1 MYWINGQQH
10 DALAASDRGLQFG
23 DGCFTTARVVDG
35 NIDLFPWHLERMQQA
50 AQRLLLPA
58 VDWAALELEMRHAA
72 SSLSLGVVKAILT
85 RGSGGRGYSPHGC
98 AAPTRIVS
106 RSTYPTHYLSW
117 REEGINLALSPV
129 ALARNP
135 LLAGLKHLNRLEQVL
150 IRAHLDQ
157 DAAHEALVLD
167 TAGMLVE
174 CCAANLFWR
183 KGKNVFTPN
192 LDQAGVAGVMRR
204 RVIEL
209 LTGSEYLLHYVSE
222 PLETLADA
230 EEVLI
235 CNALMPLLPVNRAQ
249 SWRYPS
255 RQLYDFL
262 RPHC

>member
-23 DGCFTTARVVDG
+23 DGCFTTARVRDG
-35 NIDLFPWHLERMQQA
+35 NIDLLPWHLERMQQA

-58 VDWAALELEMRHAA
+58 VDWAALECEMRHAA
-72 SSLSLGVVKAILT
+72 ASLQLGVVKAILT
-85 RGSGGRGYSPHGC
+85 RGSGGRGYSPQGC
-98 AAPTRIVS
+98 AAPTRIVT

-117 REEGINLALSPV
+117 RDEGITLALSPV

-157 DAAHEALVLD
+157 ADAHETLVLD

-209 LTGSEYLLHYVSE
+209 LQGSEYLLHDVSE
-222 PLETLADA
+222 PITTLADA
-230 EEVLI
+230 EEVLV

-249 SWRYPS
+249 SWRYPA